1 MRKASRRILA
11 GGLFAL
17 GAALATL
24 SGCGPAVTLRV
35 LQPAEKTVPSHIQ
48 TVAVLD
54 RSRPSNVGEG
64 FLGVM
69 EGLVTGEAIGV
80 DTEGRQE
87 AINGLLD
94 VLEESPRYQIVIPMV
109 DREQADSHLFETT
122 IDWEAADA
130 ICARVGCEGI
140 VALEAFDSDSH
151 VDHEVE
157 TRTKKDD
164 DGNEKK
170 IRVHVVQ
177 RQTRVMAAW
186 RIYDVVNSRV
196 IDDDWDHSV
205 AETWDAE
212 GKTESDARGRLPSQY
227 DTVCDLAYR
236 SGDDYARRIAP
247 AWIYVRRAYYASGD
261 SRLKDAKFAVK
272 DGDWETASRIWEG
285 MLDDADAKL
294 RGKAGYNLALAREQA
309 GLLGEALDLATV
321 AGEAWDKARIRNYRW
336 ILEQRM
342 MDEDKLM
349 RQLEG
354 TGVAP

>member
-1 MRKASRRILA
+1 MTAPRSRTLA
-11 GGLFAL
+11 RGLL
-17 GAALATL
+17 GLAAALLSL

-35 LQPAEKTVPSHIQ
+35 LQPAEKTVPAHIQ

-54 RSRPSNVGEG
+54 RSRPSNAGEG

-87 AINGLLD
+87 AVEGLLS
-94 VLEESPRYQIVIPMV
+94 VLEESPRYEIVIPMV
-109 DREQADSHLFETT
+109 DREQADSWVFETV
-122 IDWEAADA
+122 IDWDMADA
-130 ICARVGCEGI
+130 ICARVGCQGI

-164 DGNEKK
+164 DGNEHK
-170 IRVHVVQ
+170 IKVHVVQ
-177 RQTRVMAAW
+177 RRTRVVVEW

-196 IDDDWDHSV
+196 VDDDRDRSV
-205 AETWDAE
+205 AETWEAE
-212 GKTESDARGRLPSQY
+212 GRTESDARGRLPSQY
-227 DTVCDLAYR
+227 DTVTELAYR
-236 SGDDYARRIAP
+236 SGDEYARRIAP

-261 SRLKDAKFAVK
+261 TRLKDAKWHVK
-272 DGDWETASRIWEG
+272 DGDWEAAAAIWLV
-285 MLDDADAKL
+285 MLDEEDAKL

-309 GLLGEALDLATV
+309 GLLGEALDLAKV
-321 AGEAWDKARIRNYRW
+321 AADTWDKPRIRNYRW
-336 ILEQRM
+336 ILEERM
-342 MDEDKLM
+342 MDEDKLQ

-354 TGVAP
+354 TGISP